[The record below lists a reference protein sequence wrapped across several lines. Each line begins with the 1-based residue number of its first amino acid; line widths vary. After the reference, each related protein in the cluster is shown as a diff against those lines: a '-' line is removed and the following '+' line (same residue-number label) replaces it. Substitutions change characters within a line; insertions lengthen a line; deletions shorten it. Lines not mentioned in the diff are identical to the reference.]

1 MNCEIITIGDEILIG
16 QIVDTNSAWMAA
28 ELNAIGIWVQQIS
41 SVSDDAAH
49 IAKALDEAK
58 QRAEIILITG
68 GLGPTKDDIT
78 KVTLLRYFGG
88 TMQFSEEQFV
98 VIERIFSSY
107 GRIVTEINRRQA
119 EIPDSCICLV
129 NQNGTAPGM
138 WFDTATHVVV
148 SMPGVP
154 YEMKELMR
162 SEVLPRLQNRF
173 MLPAIVHR
181 TFRTQGV
188 GESMLAEWISD
199 WEDQLPTHIKLAYLP
214 SPGEVK
220 LRITAKGAHA
230 ETLNREIDLLA
241 EGLYALIGKHIYG
254 EGEANLEQLIHAKLL
269 EKGVTLSLAESC
281 TGGTIASML
290 TALPGASRYFT
301 GSLVAYSNKVKVNSL
316 GVAPE
321 TLKRFGAV
329 SEQTVREMAIGA
341 NRVFKTDYTIAVS
354 GIAGPD
360 GGTAEKPVGTVWI
373 SLAKPNV
380 VLTKQFR
387 FSTNRERN
395 IRMASLAA
403 LKMLSENL

>member
-41 SVSDDAAH
+41 SVSDDALH
-49 IAKALDEAK
+49 IVKAVDEAR
-58 QRAEIILITG
+58 QRAEIVLLTG

-78 KVTLLRYFGG
+78 KKTLLHYFGG
-88 TMQFSEEQFV
+88 ELVSNSDQLK
-98 VIERIFSSY
+98 IIHAIFNSY
-107 GRIVTEINRRQA
+107 GRVVSEVNEKQA
-119 EIPDSCICLV
+119 EVPSTCTCLV
-129 NQNGTAPGM
+129 NRFGTAPGM
-138 WFDTATHVVV
+138 WFDLGTHVFV

-173 MLPAIVHR
+173 TLPAIVHR

-199 WEDQLPTHIKLAYLP
+199 WEDQLPAHMKLAYLP

-220 LRITAKGAHA
+220 LRITAKGTNA

-241 EGLYALIGKHIYG
+241 EGLYALIGKYIYG
-254 EGEANLEQLIHAKLL
+254 EGEVKLEQLIHAKLL
-269 EKGVTLSLAESC
+269 EMGVTLSLAESC

-316 GVAPE
+316 GVSPD
-321 TLKRFGAV
+321 TLKHFGAV

-341 NRVFKTDYTIAVS
+341 NRVFKTDYAIAVS

-373 SLAKPNV
+373 SLAKPNA

-403 LKMLSENL
+403 LKLLSENL